1 MNILVAP
8 AYEALVQVIP
18 LASVCL
24 ENLNS
29 NKERWEELKD
39 EFAQRMNNKKNFI
52 PESRGIIKESYEKSS
67 SLIHKTIS
75 GRHSNL
81 LEGTENKLLNTGP
94 YQANNAK

>member
-52 PESRGIIKESYEKSS
+52 PESRGVIKGDDGGMFPKVMSNRYNNQFENTE
-67 SLIHKTIS
+67 T
-75 GRHSNL
+75 NL
-81 LEGTENKLLNTGP
+81 LNIGPLNM
-94 YQANNAK
+94 NNDN